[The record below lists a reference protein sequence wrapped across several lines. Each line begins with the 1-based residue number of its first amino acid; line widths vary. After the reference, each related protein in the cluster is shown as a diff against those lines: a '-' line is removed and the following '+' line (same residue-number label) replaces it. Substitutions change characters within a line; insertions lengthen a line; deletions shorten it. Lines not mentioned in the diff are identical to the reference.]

1 MSRPAGLLSRGYR
14 CLLRLYPATFRAEF
28 AAEMDDVFGEAVAD
42 ATQRGRGALVRLCLR
57 ELCAWP
63 GAVGRQWTCTL
74 WARFGGRKGAIMDGG
89 PFAPEPLPSRAEA
102 PGPVPRHYTLLAA
115 LALLVP
121 GLALAAWF
129 LPGSWRQTLVLG
141 SYLYVLLGLL
151 AGWVRGFPTWSCLHV
166 GYSLLFALWLS
177 VVSSPGLELLGHT
190 FGANEVWG
198 WRAWLGLAVVA
209 LLALLLTRSLRPLAR
224 LFAGAWRD
232 PTRLSLVVYGTLPLV
247 IWVLFD
253 EVHDPY
259 RSSFEIVIA
268 FLLAAGAVAYVRSE
282 TTGQRILSL
291 LAGLTVSWIV
301 STAGL
306 AAYWNGP
313 RVPGHAPF
321 HWFDSVVPMVLAWAV
336 VAAILLA
343 PASLSLL
350 QQRARPHRTA

>member
-28 AAEMDDVFGEAVAD
+28 AAEMDEVFGEAMAD
-42 ATQRGRGALVRLCLR
+42 AAQRGRGALARFCVR
-57 ELCAWP
+57 ELCTWP
-63 GAVGRQWTCTL
+63 GAVGREWMCIV
-74 WARFGGRKGAIMDGG
+74 WARFGGRKGAIVESG
-89 PFAPEPLPSRAEA
+89 PSASESLPPRVGA
-102 PGPVPRHYTLLAA
+102 PGPVPWQHHLLAA

-129 LPGSWRQTLVLG
+129 LPGSWRQALVLG
-141 SYLYVLLGLL
+141 AYLYVLLGLL
-151 AGWVRGFPTWSCLHV
+151 AGWVRGFPTWSCLHL
-166 GYSLLFALWLS
+166 GYSLVFALWLS
-177 VVSSPGLELLGHT
+177 VVSSPGLRLLGHT

-198 WRAWLGLAVVA
+198 WRAWLGLGVVA

-232 PTRLSLVVYGTLPLV
+232 PTRLSLVVYGTLPLA

-259 RSSFEIVIA
+259 RGAFEIVIS
-268 FLLAAGAVAYVRSE
+268 FLLAAGAVAYTRSE

-301 STAGL
+301 STVSL

-313 RVPGHAPF
+313 RVPGHVPF
-321 HWFDSVVPMVLAWAV
+321 YWLDTVGPMVLTWAA

-350 QQRARPHRTA
+350 QQRIRPHRTA